1 MNSIFSNCL
10 DFLKTDEAKQ
20 NIKQCIITPMGDI
33 LYKDMYF
40 YVWLICFY
48 HLFLILL
55 VLLTVL
61 MLFKQYYLTQIYL
74 SSIQHLLVK

>member
-10 DFLKTDEAKQ
+10 DFLKTDEAKT
-20 NIKQCIITPMGDI
+20 NMKQYIITPMGDI
-33 LYKDMYF
+33 LYKEMYF

-55 VLLTVL
+55 VLITVL
-61 MLFKQYYLTQIYL
+61 MLFKQYYLTQLYL
-74 SSIQHLLVK
+74 SNVQQLLVN